1 MQGYDNT
8 KDKHPPTHQPTPDGM
23 CTLCG
28 KKMTM
33 WDKQEKFMLNY
44 HVGYGSKYD
53 TTIVDVRLCCD
64 CFDKLID
71 HISMH
76 GKYDPVVGEYM

>member
-8 KDKHPPTHQPTPDGM
+8 ENTHLPTRQPTPEGV
-23 CTLCG
+23 CTMCG
-28 KKMTM
+28 KQLDM
-33 WDKQEKFMLNY
+33 WDKQEELCFRS
-44 HVGYGSKYD
+44 HIGYGSKYD